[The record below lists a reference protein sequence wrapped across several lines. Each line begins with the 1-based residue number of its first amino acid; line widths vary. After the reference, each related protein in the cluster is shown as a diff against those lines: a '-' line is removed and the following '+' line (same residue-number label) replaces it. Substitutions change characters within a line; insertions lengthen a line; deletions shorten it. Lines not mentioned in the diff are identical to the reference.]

1 MMAQSSHRLSFPAT
15 AMQASNANISC
26 EGIDPA
32 ISADG
37 IKEPP
42 VDFLTKVKHLG
53 PGLIIS
59 AAIVGSG
66 ELIVTTVLGARVG
79 FTLLWFIILGCL
91 VKVFVQIEL
100 GRYTLTHGKTTI
112 SAMNDVPGPR
122 LGLGWMVYAWI
133 LMYVAT
139 FFQLSGIVSAIAQ
152 VFRLSGSMLPDLLL
166 AALVTG
172 SCAVL
177 LAGGRYWLIE
187 RVSTIMVAL
196 FTLMTMA
203 AVGALAWTEYALS
216 WSQVMEG
223 LSFSMPRDDEGRVN
237 FTVAFAAFGIIGVGA
252 SELIYYPYWCLEKGY
267 AKYAGP
273 RDESEDWS
281 RRAQGWM
288 RVLKLDAWI
297 SMVIYTLATVAFYL
311 LGAAVL
317 HQAENEINDGN
328 LIVELSAMYR
338 ESFGGIGL
346 YAFIAGAFVVLYSTV
361 FISTASNAR
370 LFADLLGLTGIIE
383 LNHEKSRAR
392 WIQVSCVLLPAL
404 YFLIYALLEKP
415 LMLVFIGALAQSIML
430 PLLCGASLYF
440 HHRRTHPSL
449 RPSSL
454 WTAFLWISS
463 LLMAG
468 TGFYQLYTNLLG

>member
-1 MMAQSSHRLSFPAT
+1 
-15 AMQASNANISC
+15 MQASNANISR
-26 EGIDPA
+26 EGVDRTIPE
-32 ISADG
+32 DG

-42 VDFLTKVKHLG
+42 TDFATKLTHLG

-66 ELIVTTVLGARVG
+66 ELIVTTVLGAEVG

-112 SAMNDVPGPR
+112 AAMDDVPGPR
-122 LGLGWMVYAWI
+122 LVLGWMVYAWI

-152 VFRLSGSMLPDLLL
+152 VFRLSGSTLPDWLL

-187 RVSTIMVAL
+187 RVSTVMVAL
-196 FTLMTMA
+196 FTLMTVA
-203 AVGALAWTEYALS
+203 AVGALAWTEYALG
-216 WSQVMEG
+216 WAQIMEG
-223 LSFSMPRDDEGRVN
+223 LSFSMPRDDTGNVN

-267 AKYAGP
+267 AKYVGP
-273 RDESEDWS
+273 RDESESWAH
-281 RRAQGWM
+281 RAQGWM
-288 RVLKLDAWI
+288 RILKLDAWI

-317 HQAENEINDGN
+317 HQSESEINDGN
-328 LIVELSAMYR
+328 LIVELSRMYR

-346 YAFIAGAFVVLYSTV
+346 YAFIVGAFVVLYSTV

-392 WIQVSCVLLPAL
+392 WIKVSCILLPAL
-404 YFLIYALLEKP
+404 YFLIYVLLEKP
-415 LMLVFIGALAQSIML
+415 LLLVFIGALAQSIML

-440 HHRRTHPSL
+440 HHRRTHPAL
-449 RPSSL
+449 QPSTL

-468 TGFYQLYTNLLG
+468 TGVYQLYSKLLG